1 MLYHLLYPLHQTY
14 IIFNIFKYITF
25 RSAGAALTAFL
36 TSVIFAPF
44 VIKRLKK
51 LKISQGKRVD
61 IPGNQAKESTPTM
74 GGVFILSAIIISTLL
89 WADLTNRFVQLI
101 LFVTIWLGALGFLD
115 DYLKIKRKGPRGLS
129 PRYKLIG
136 QLLLAAGIGWYL
148 CSSPFLQEYATKL
161 SIPFFK
167 KILPNL
173 GWFYIPFI
181 ILVIVGSSNAV
192 NLTDGLDGLAIGL
205 LLVAGA
211 TYALLAY
218 LTGHSQFSEYLGII
232 HLAGSGELAIFLAGL
247 VGACLGFLWFNAY
260 PAQVIM
266 GDTGSLALGGALGTV
281 AVLIKKE
288 LLLVIVGGVFVL
300 EALSVGIQVVSFKL
314 RGKRVFK
321 MAPIHHHF
329 QLLGWAEPKIIVRLW
344 IVGLMFALLSL
355 MTLKLR

>member
-14 IIFNIFKYITF
+14 IIFNVFKYITF
-25 RSAGAALTAFL
+25 RSAGAALTAL
-36 TSVIFAPF
+36 LASVIFAPF

-51 LKISQGKRVD
+51 LKITQGIREN
-61 IPGNQAKESTPTM
+61 IPGSQVKESTPTM

-115 DYLKIKRKGPRGLS
+115 DYLKIKRRGPHGLS
-129 PRYKLIG
+129 PMYKLIG
-136 QLLLAAGIGWYL
+136 QLLLAAGIGCYL
-148 CSSPFLQEYATKL
+148 YSSPLVQEYATKL

-173 GWFYIPFI
+173 GWFYIPFV

-192 NLTDGLDGLAIGL
+192 NLTDGLDGLAIGSL
-205 LLVAGA
+205 LIAGA

-266 GDTGSLALGGALGTV
+266 GDTGSLALGGVLGTV

-300 EALSVGIQVVSFKL
+300 EALSVGIQVMSFKL